1 MIMPRASRGA
11 GADGIV
17 GTADDTFINATTPHV
32 DQQQT
37 YASEAS
43 SQILLRHYEVRDGVL
58 QDSGRLLN
66 GFGVDRALD
75 IADDG
80 GMATWGY
87 RPGASP
93 VEIRPRPRCGRSKP
107 GFYSSAKATL
117 II

>member
-43 SQILLRHYEVRDGVL
+43 SHILLRHYEVRDGVL

-80 GMATWGY
+80 GMATWDTAQAQARLKFGLDLDA
-87 RPGASP
+87 GARNR
-93 VEIRPRPRCGRSKP
+93 VFIHRLRQ
-107 GFYSSAKATL
+107 L
-117 II
+117 